1 MEKFSIYVISF
12 FIYCVFGYICEVIY
26 CGIPAKRFINRGFLH
41 GPYLPIYGFGGLSI
55 QILSKLISTSG
66 KDSNIF
72 IVFFGGMLLA
82 SIIEY
87 IGSFLLEKVFG
98 IKLWDYSKHKFNLNG
113 RICLLNSSLFGG
125 LSVVAVFYLMPV
137 LSKLHNLSIFN
148 LSSDRKVLI
157 AEIILVVMGS
167 DFASSIISMNE
178 FKRNIQK
185 VRYLVKEMPERLQLA
200 TDGTTRKML
209 KSRLLE
215 EIDELRMEV
224 GSRSNRILKAFPSM
238 TSKFDESKV
247 QLELLKMNLES
258 LRERGNKISRERLEK
273 IKQKITK

>member
-12 FIYCVFGYICEVIY
+12 FIYCVVGYICEVIY
-26 CGIPAKRFINRGFLH
+26 CGIPAKKFINRGFLH

-55 QILSKLISTSG
+55 QLLSELITTSG
-66 KDSNIF
+66 QSANIF
-72 IVFFGGMLLA
+72 VVFFCGMLLA

-87 IGSFLLEKVFG
+87 IGSFILEKAFG

-125 LSVVAVFYLMPV
+125 LSVVAVFYLMPIIT
-137 LSKLHNLSIFN
+137 KLHSLTIFN
-148 LSSDRKVLI
+148 ISSDRKELL
-157 AEIILVVMGS
+157 AEIILIVMGS

-185 VRYLVKEMPERLQLA
+185 VRYLVKEMPERLKLA
-200 TDGTTRKML
+200 TDGATRKML
-209 KSRLLE
+209 KNRLLE

-247 QLELLKMNLES
+247 QMELLKMNLES
-258 LRERGNKISRERLEK
+258 LRERGNKIRKERLQNL
-273 IKQKITK
+273 KQKISK